1 MGVSSYYHP
10 GRPRRKSEKLKRL
23 ELFIGG
29 PEPVIDAFIQFRE
42 REGHTSYWA
51 ALQDLMLSAGVF
63 GYEPVPELQTVM
75 NSRDFV
81 AQIRQAKEAAQVE
94 PVMVL
99 EHNRPAY
106 VFMTHDEF
114 RKLEKFRL
122 SILDAV
128 KEGDE

>member
-1 MGVSSYYHP
+1 MGVSSYYP
-10 GRPRRKSEKLKRL
+10 RSPRRKSEKAKRVD
-23 ELFIGG
+23 LFIGG

-51 ALQDLMLSAGVF
+51 ALQDLMQSAGVI
-63 GYEPVPELQTVM
+63 GYDPAAELQTVM

-128 KEGDE
+128 KEEKE

>member
-1 MGVSSYYHP
+1 MGVSSYYP
-10 GRPRRKSEKLKRL
+10 RSPRRKSEKAKRVD
-23 ELFIGG
+23 LFIGG

-51 ALQDLMLSAGVF
+51 ALQDLMQSAGAI
-63 GYEPVPELQTVM
+63 GYETAPELQTVM

-128 KEGDE
+128 KEEKE

>member
-1 MGVSSYYHP
+1 MGVSSYYP
-10 GRPRRKSEKLKRL
+10 RSPRRKSEKAKRVD
-23 ELFIGG
+23 LFIGG

-51 ALQDLMLSAGVF
+51 ALQDLMRSAGVI
-63 GYEPVPELQTVM
+63 GYDPVPELQTVM

-81 AQIRQAKEAAQVE
+81 TQIRQAKEAAQVE

-128 KEGDE
+128 KEEKE